1 MLRFNISTE
10 YETPPPLPWWLRI
23 GRALI
28 ALVAIAG
35 LLFLS
40 GAYQYFFYH
49 RTPRGA
55 EQTAVP
61 SKTQATHL
69 IVPVTVHVLTST
81 PGSSRTADDARR
93 LIDNAN
99 RIWTQANITFV
110 IDKVTSRSV
119 TADELRAFD
128 RDPHA
133 FIIASPN
140 YDPRSANLFLTRTL
154 SGVNGLAFGGTSA
167 VAVADFTSTLDYR
180 TLAHEFGHLLGLPHV
195 ASTKRLMSPG
205 ATGIDLSIE
214 EIEISRTVAS
224 TLEQH

>member
-1 MLRFNISTE
+1 MV
-10 YETPPPLPWWLRI
+10 PPPPWWLRA
-23 GRALI
+23 GRAVI
-28 ALVAIAG
+28 ALVALAG

-49 RTPRGA
+49 RTPPGA
-55 EQTAVP
+55 KQTELP
-61 SKTQATHL
+61 SKVQAPHFT
-69 IVPVTVHVLTST
+69 VPVTVHVLTST
-81 PGSSRTADDARR
+81 PGSERTTDDAQR

-110 IDKVTSRSV
+110 IEKITSRSV
-119 TADELRAFD
+119 SIDELRAFA

-133 FIIASPN
+133 FILALPN
-140 YDPRSANLFLTRTL
+140 YDPHSANLFLTRTL

-195 ASTKRLMSPG
+195 ANTKRLMSPG
-205 ATGIDLSIE
+205 ATGLDLSLE
-214 EIEISRTVAS
+214 EIATARAGAES
-224 TLEQH
+224 L

>member
-1 MLRFNISTE
+1 M
-10 YETPPPLPWWLRI
+10 PPPPWWLRAS
-23 GRALI
+23 RAAI
-28 ALVAIAG
+28 ALVAMAG
-35 LLFLS
+35 LLYL
-40 GAYQYFFYH
+40 GGVYQYFFYH

-61 SKTQATHL
+61 SKTQAANLT
-69 IVPVTVHVLTST
+69 VPVTVYVLTST
-81 PGSSRTADDARR
+81 PGSSRTADDAQR

-110 IDKVTSRSV
+110 IEKITSRSV
-119 TADELRAFD
+119 SIDELRAFD

-140 YDPRSANLFLTRTL
+140 YDPRSANLFLARTL

-180 TLAHEFGHLLGLPHV
+180 TLAHEFGHLLGLPHI
-195 ASTKRLMSPG
+195 ANTKRLMSPG
-205 ATGIDLSIE
+205 ATGLDLSLE
-214 EIEISRTVAS
+214 EIATARAGADS
-224 TLEQH
+224 L